1 MNPCYYCSDYLSSI
15 QVTWQTMLFMWIDS
29 RKGLLTPV
37 LHSRELIAAAEYF
50 SLCCCQ
56 DSDVEL
62 YSHTLHAIVSYF
74 YSVNAL
80 MVEFWRVLLN

>member
-1 MNPCYYCSDYLSSI
+1 
-15 QVTWQTMLFMWIDS
+15 MLFMWIDS

-50 SLCCCQ
+50 GLCCCQ

-62 YSHTLHAIVSYF
+62 YSHTLHAIVLS
-74 YSVNAL
+74 
-80 MVEFWRVLLN
+80 LLNLFFLRVSLRKKWETLTFRISLPLAASRL